1 MYLSPRGMV
10 VGSHPVAAASVVGS
24 LFAQIKTTLGM
35 VLSFISDISSI
46 RYNIQ
51 LTLMGELA
59 TLL

>member
-1 MYLSPRGMV
+1 MV
-10 VGSHPVAAASVVGS
+10 MGSHPVAAASVVGS
-24 LFAQIKTTLGM
+24 LFAQIKMTLGM